1 MDRSKVMSPKLDELN
16 AATEEEFVRAV
27 GPVYEH
33 SPHFARRAAA
43 KRPFSDADHL
53 RHALLQEVNHAPDE
67 EQMDLLNAHPD
78 LVGRAVLTAESQG
91 EQAAAGL
98 GDLSAEERES
108 FRRHNAA
115 YREKFGFPFII
126 CARMNKKDAILEAF
140 PRRLPNDAAAEKKTA
155 LDEIHKIAALRLHD
169 ILWAN

>member
-1 MDRSKVMSPKLDELN
+1 MTPKFAELN
-16 AATEEEFVRAV
+16 AAPEEEFIRVV
-27 GPVYEH
+27 GPIYEH
-33 SPHFARRAAA
+33 SPHFAQRVAA
-43 KRPFSDADHL
+43 KRPFADIEHL
-53 RHALLQEVNHAPDE
+53 RHALQQEVNRAPE
-67 EQMDLLNAHPD
+67 AEQMDLIKAHPD

-98 GDLSAEERES
+98 TDLSKDEVEA

-140 PRRLPNDAAAEKKTA
+140 PRRLSNDAATEKKAA
-155 LDEIHKIAALRLHD
+155 LDETHKIAALRLHD
-169 ILWAN
+169 ILWEN

>member
-1 MDRSKVMSPKLDELN
+1 MSLKLAELN
-16 AATEEEFVRAV
+16 VASEEDFVRAV
-27 GPVYEH
+27 GAVYEH

-43 KRPFSDADHL
+43 HRPFTDADHL
-53 RHALLQEVNHAPDE
+53 RHALQQEVNHAPE
-67 EQMDLLNAHPD
+67 EEKLALIQAHPD

-98 GDLSAEERES
+98 TNLSAEEAEL
-108 FRRHNAA
+108 FRRQNAA

-140 PRRLPNDAAAEKKTA
+140 PRRLQNDAAAEKKAA
-155 LDEIHKIAALRLHD
+155 LEEIHKIAALRLHD

>member
-1 MDRSKVMSPKLDELN
+1 MTPKLAELN
-16 AATEEEFVRAV
+16 AASGEDFVRAI

-33 SPHFARRAAA
+33 SPHFAERVAGR
-43 KRPFSDADHL
+43 RPFADVDHL
-53 RHALLQEVNHAPDE
+53 RHALQQEVNHASE
-67 EQMDLLNAHPD
+67 AEQMALIHAHPD
-78 LVGRAVLTAESQG
+78 LVGRAILTAESQG

-98 GDLSAEERES
+98 VDLTEDEVAA
-108 FRRHNAA
+108 FRTQNAA

-140 PRRLPNDAAAEKKTA
+140 PQRLQNDAGAEKKAA

>member
-1 MDRSKVMSPKLDELN
+1 MTPKLAELN
-16 AATEEEFVRAV
+16 AAAEDEFVRAI

-33 SPHFARRAAA
+33 SPHVARRVAG
-43 KRPFSDADHL
+43 KRPFTDADHL
-53 RHALLQEVNHAPDE
+53 RHALQQEVNHSPEA
-67 EQMDLLNAHPD
+67 EQMALIRAHPD

-98 GDLSAEERES
+98 GDLTEMEIDA
-108 FRRHNAA
+108 FRRNNAA
-115 YREKFGFPFII
+115 YRAKFGFPFII

-140 PRRLPNDAAAEKKTA
+140 PRRLQNDAAAEKKAA

-169 ILWAN
+169 ILWGN

>member
-1 MDRSKVMSPKLDELN
+1 MTPKFAELN
-16 AATEEEFVRAV
+16 AAPEEEFIRVV

-33 SPHFARRAAA
+33 SPHFSQRVAA
-43 KRPFSDADHL
+43 KRPFADIEHL
-53 RHALLQEVNHAPDE
+53 RHSLQQEVNRAPE
-67 EQMDLLNAHPD
+67 AEQMDLIKAHPD

-98 GDLSAEERES
+98 TDLSKDEVEA

-140 PRRLPNDAAAEKKTA
+140 PRRLSNDAATEKKAA

-169 ILWAN
+169 ILWEN

>member
-1 MDRSKVMSPKLDELN
+1 MTLKLAELN
-16 AATEEEFVRAV
+16 AAPEEEFVRAI

-33 SPHFARRAAA
+33 SPHFARCVAGQ
-43 KRPFSDADHL
+43 RPFTDTEHL
-53 RHALLQEVNHAPDE
+53 RHALQQEVNHAAGS
-67 EQMDLLNAHPD
+67 EQMELIKAHPD
-78 LVGRAVLTAESQG
+78 LVGLIALTAESQS

-98 GDLSAEERES
+98 MELSAEEAEL

-140 PRRLPNDAAAEKKTA
+140 PRRLQNDAAAEKKAA

>member
-1 MDRSKVMSPKLDELN
+1 MSPKLTALN
-16 AATEEEFVRAV
+16 AASEEDFARAI

-43 KRPFSDADHL
+43 HRPFADADHL
-53 RHALLQEVNHAPDE
+53 RHALQQEVNHAPE
-67 EQMDLLNAHPD
+67 SEQMDLIRAHPD
-78 LVGRAVLTAESQG
+78 LVGRVVLTAESQG

-98 GDLSAEERES
+98 ADLSAQEVEA
-108 FRRHNAA
+108 FRLHNAA
-115 YREKFGFPFII
+115 YRERFGFPFIM

-140 PRRLPNDAAAEKKTA
+140 PRRLQNDLAAEKKTA

-169 ILWAN
+169 ILWEN

>member
-1 MDRSKVMSPKLDELN
+1 MSPKLAELN
-16 AATEEEFVRAV
+16 AAPEEDFVRAT
-27 GPVYEH
+27 GAVYEH

-43 KRPFSDADHL
+43 HRPFADADHL
-53 RHALLQEVNHAPDE
+53 RHALQQEVNHAPE
-67 EQMDLLNAHPD
+67 EEKLALIQAHPD
-78 LVGRAVLTAESQG
+78 LVGRAVLTAESRG

-98 GDLSAEERES
+98 SDLTADEADA
-108 FRRHNAA
+108 FRRHNKA

-140 PRRLPNDAAAEKKTA
+140 PRRLQNDAATEKRTA

>member
-1 MDRSKVMSPKLDELN
+1 MSPKLAGLN
-16 AATEEEFVRAV
+16 AATEEDFVRAV

-43 KRPFSDADHL
+43 HRPFADAEHL
-53 RHALLQEVNHAPDE
+53 RHALQQEVNHAAE
-67 EQMDLLNAHPD
+67 EEKLALIRAHPD
-78 LVGRAVLTAESQG
+78 LVGRAGLTAESQG

-98 GDLSAEERES
+98 TDLRAEEVEA

-115 YREKFGFPFII
+115 YREKFGFPFIV
-126 CARMNKKDAILEAF
+126 CARMNRKDALLEAF
-140 PRRLPNDAAAEKKTA
+140 ARRLQNDAATEKKAA

>member
-1 MDRSKVMSPKLDELN
+1 MTPKLAELN
-16 AATEEEFVRAV
+16 AASEDDFVRAV
-27 GPVYEH
+27 GAIYEH

-43 KRPFSDADHL
+43 HRPFADADHL
-53 RHALLQEVNHAPDE
+53 RHALQQEVNHATE
-67 EQMDLLNAHPD
+67 EEKSALMRAHPD
-78 LVGRAVLTAESQG
+78 LVGRAVLTAESRG

-98 GDLSAEERES
+98 TDLSAEEVET

-126 CARMNKKDAILEAF
+126 CARMNKKEAILEAF
-140 PRRLPNDAAAEKKTA
+140 PRRLQNDAAAERKAA

>member
-1 MDRSKVMSPKLDELN
+1 MTPKLAELN
-16 AATEEEFVRAV
+16 AAAEGEFVRVLGA
-27 GPVYEH
+27 VYEH

-43 KRPFSDADHL
+43 ARPFSNADHL
-53 RHALLQEVNHAPDE
+53 RHALQREVNSADE
-67 EQMDLLNAHPD
+67 AEQMALIMAHPD
-78 LVGRAVLTAESQG
+78 LVGRAVLTTESQG
-91 EQAAAGL
+91 EQTAAGL
-98 GDLSAEERES
+98 MNLSAEEVEL

-140 PRRLPNDAAAEKKTA
+140 PRRLQNDAAAERRAA

-169 ILWAN
+169 ILWEN

>member
-1 MDRSKVMSPKLDELN
+1 MTPKLAELN
-16 AATEEEFVRAV
+16 AASGEDFVRAV

-33 SPHFARRAAA
+33 SPHFAERVAGG
-43 KRPFSDADHL
+43 RPFADVDHL
-53 RHALLQEVNHAPDE
+53 RHALQQEVNHAPEE
-67 EQMDLLNAHPD
+67 EQMALIKAHPD
-78 LVGRAVLTAESQG
+78 LVGRAVVTAESKG

-98 GDLSAEERES
+98 TELSGEEVET

-140 PRRLPNDAAAEKKTA
+140 PRRLQNDAATEKKAA

>member
-1 MDRSKVMSPKLDELN
+1 MTAKLAELN
-16 AATEEEFVRAV
+16 AAPEEDFVRMV

-43 KRPFSDADHL
+43 RRPFADADHL
-53 RHALLQEVNHAPDE
+53 RHALQQEVNHAPDE
-67 EQMDLLNAHPD
+67 EQMDLIKAHPD
-78 LVGRAVLTAESQG
+78 LVGRAVLTAESEG

-98 GDLSAEERES
+98 GDLSAGETES
-108 FRRHNAA
+108 FRHHNAA

-126 CARMNKKDAILEAF
+126 CARMNRKDAILEAF
-140 PRRLPNDAAAEKKTA
+140 PRRLQNDAAAEKKTA

>member
-1 MDRSKVMSPKLDELN
+1 MSPKLAALN
-16 AATEEEFVRAV
+16 TGTEDEFVAAI

-43 KRPFSDADHL
+43 QRPFADVEHL
-53 RHALLQEVNHAPDE
+53 RHALQQEVNHASE
-67 EQMDLLNAHPD
+67 EEKVNLIEAHPD

-98 GDLSAEERES
+98 TDLSADEVDA

-140 PRRLPNDAAAEKKTA
+140 PRRLQNNAAAEKKAA

>member
-1 MDRSKVMSPKLDELN
+1 MTSKLADLN
-16 AATEEEFVRAV
+16 AAPEEVFVGAI

-33 SPHFARRAAA
+33 SPHFAQRVAA
-43 KRPFSDADHL
+43 KRPFADIEHL
-53 RHALLQEVNHAPDE
+53 RHALQQEVNHASE
-67 EQMDLLNAHPD
+67 SEQMELVKAHPD
-78 LVGRAVLTAESQG
+78 LVGRAVLTAESKG
-91 EQAAAGL
+91 EQASAGL
-98 GDLSAEERES
+98 TDLSEEDVET

-140 PRRLPNDAAAEKKTA
+140 PRRLQNDAAAEKKTA

>member
-1 MDRSKVMSPKLDELN
+1 MSPKLAELN

-27 GPVYEH
+27 GAVYEH
-33 SPHFARRAAA
+33 SPHFARRAAMH
-43 KRPFSDADHL
+43 RPFVDADHL
-53 RHALLQEVNHAPDE
+53 RHALQQEVNHATE
-67 EQMDLLNAHPD
+67 EEKLALIQAHPD

-98 GDLSAEERES
+98 TDLTWEEVEA

-140 PRRLPNDAAAEKKTA
+140 PRRLQNDAATEKKAA

>member
-1 MDRSKVMSPKLDELN
+1 MTPKLAELN
-16 AATEEEFVRAV
+16 AASGEDFVRVV

-33 SPHFARRAAA
+33 SPHFAQRVAGR
-43 KRPFSDADHL
+43 RPFADVDHL
-53 RHALLQEVNHAPDE
+53 RHALQQEVNHAPE
-67 EQMDLLNAHPD
+67 AEQMALIQAHPD

-98 GDLSAEERES
+98 VDLTEDEVNA
-108 FRRHNAA
+108 FRAHNAA

-140 PRRLPNDAAAEKKTA
+140 PRRLQNEVATEKKAA

-169 ILWAN
+169 LLWEN

>member
-1 MDRSKVMSPKLDELN
+1 MSPKLAALN
-16 AATEEEFVRAV
+16 TGTEDEFVATI

-43 KRPFSDADHL
+43 QRPFADVEHL
-53 RHALLQEVNHAPDE
+53 RHALQQEVNHAPE
-67 EQMDLLNAHPD
+67 EEKLALIQAHPD

-98 GDLSAEERES
+98 TNLSADEVDA
-108 FRRHNAA
+108 FRRHNVA
-115 YREKFGFPFII
+115 YREKFGFPFTI

-140 PRRLPNDAAAEKKTA
+140 PRRLQNDAAAEKKAA

>member
-1 MDRSKVMSPKLDELN
+1 MTPKLAELN
-16 AATEEEFVRAV
+16 AAPEEVFVGAI

-33 SPHFARRAAA
+33 SPHFARRVAS
-43 KRPFSDADHL
+43 KRPFADIEHL
-53 RHALLQEVNHAPDE
+53 RHALQQEVNHAPAS
-67 EQMDLLNAHPD
+67 EQMDLIKAHPD
-78 LVGRAVLTAESQG
+78 LVGRAVLTAESRG

-98 GDLSAEERES
+98 ADLSDLEAET

-140 PRRLPNDAAAEKKTA
+140 PRRLQNDADTEKKTA

>member
-1 MDRSKVMSPKLDELN
+1 MTPKLAALN
-16 AATEEEFVRAV
+16 AALEDDFVHAI

-33 SPHFARRAAA
+33 SPHFAQRVAAL
-43 KRPFSDADHL
+43 RPFTDADHL
-53 RHALLQEVNHAPDE
+53 RHALQQEVNHAPE
-67 EQMDLLNAHPD
+67 IEQMNLIKAHPD
-78 LVGRAVLTAESQG
+78 LVGRVVLTAESQG

-98 GDLSAEERES
+98 TDLSPEEVES
-108 FRRHNAA
+108 FRRNNAA

-126 CARMNKKDAILEAF
+126 CARMNKKNAILEAF
-140 PRRLPNDAAAEKKTA
+140 PRRLQNDVAEEKKTA